1 MSNAPNRRPVR
12 RFLPLVLAI
21 FAGLLV
27 VGIALWPARPARPTD
42 VILIVVDTLRADRL
56 GRYGYGKGLTP
67 VLDGLADRGTRFAH
81 AYATT
86 SWTMPSVASLLT
98 SRLPSQ
104 HLVRD
109 FDSRLPGSE
118 LTLAER
124 LEAAGFANAGFTA
137 NWRLSADLGY
147 GQGFPTWL
155 GFLSSEGS
163 PIKARGE
170 VVRTA
175 ALRWLDGG
183 PADGAA
189 PPTGATPTGGGARP
203 SRLLYLQFMEP
214 HVPFEPPAPL
224 RARFAPSVGVEQ
236 AARLNAWARSLALG
250 QSPLSAE
257 ELAQVTALYD
267 GDVAAADAEL
277 GLLFEA
283 LEQRGILKD
292 ALVIV
297 TADHGEELLEH
308 GNFGHGSNLFDETVR
323 VPLIMAGPGV
333 PAGRVVNQNVS
344 LIDVAPT
351 VLELLGLPPEGRFEG
366 RSLVPLLRDEAP
378 ANAVDVILQLPRKT
392 LDWDLRQHREG
403 LVRGSE
409 KLLVGPEGVGELFDL
424 AADPGEQM
432 PQGPPAGAT
441 LQAALEAANAEL
453 AARQQPQEE
462 KAHVDEATKEKLRAL
477 GYQTD

>member
-1 MSNAPNRRPVR
+1 MTSAPSRRPSR
-12 RFLPLVLAI
+12 RFLPISLTLFTVLLA
-21 FAGLLV
+21 
-27 VGIALWPARPARPTD
+27 VGVSLWRARPTRPTD
-42 VILIVVDTLRADRL
+42 VVLIVVDTLRADRL
-56 GRYGYGKGLTP
+56 GRYGYGRGLTP
-67 VLDGLADRGTRFAH
+67 VLDALADRGTRFAH

-109 FDSRLPGSE
+109 FDSRLPDSE

-124 LEAAGFANAGFTA
+124 LAAAGFANAGFTA

-163 PIKARGE
+163 PTKARGE
-170 VVRTA
+170 VLRTA

-183 PADGAA
+183 APDGAA
-189 PPTGATPTGGGARP
+189 PPTGPTPPGGGAKP
-203 SRLLYLQFMEP
+203 SRLLYFQFMEP

-224 RARFAPSVGVEQ
+224 RARFASSVGVEQ
-236 AARLNAWARSLALG
+236 AARLNTWARSLAFG
-250 QSPLSAE
+250 QRQLSAE
-257 ELAQVTALYD
+257 ELAHLTALYD
-267 GDVAAADAEL
+267 AEVAAADAEL

-283 LEQRGILKD
+283 LEQRGILKN

-308 GNFGHGSNLFDETVR
+308 GTFGHGFSLFNESVR

-351 VLELLGLPPEGRFEG
+351 VLDLLGLPPESHFEG
-366 RSLVPLLRDEAP
+366 RSLLPLLRDEALVS
-378 ANAVDVILQLPRKT
+378 AVDVVLQLPRKT
-392 LDWDLRQHREG
+392 LDWDLRLHTEG
-403 LVRGSE
+403 LVRGTD

-424 AADPGEQM
+424 AADPGEQQ
-432 PQGPPAGAT
+432 PQPPPAGAT
-441 LQAALEAANAEL
+441 LQAALQAANADL

-462 KAHVDEATKEKLRAL
+462 KAQIDEATKEKLRAL
-477 GYQTD
+477 GYHP